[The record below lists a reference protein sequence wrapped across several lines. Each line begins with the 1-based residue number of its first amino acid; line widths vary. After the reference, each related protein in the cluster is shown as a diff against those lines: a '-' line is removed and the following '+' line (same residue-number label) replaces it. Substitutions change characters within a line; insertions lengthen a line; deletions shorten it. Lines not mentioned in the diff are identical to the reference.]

1 MIAFIRQYWFK
12 GLVAFL
18 LLGVSVFDN
27 IIIAEAFKQLFYIAE
42 SKETNQLLPTFVQLV
57 VLYGVVSLASLFFEK
72 AQAQL
77 IQLYNVEKKNLL
89 YRSFLRQGKLWRGED
104 TGGFLSFMTN
114 DMKFLENN
122 YLKVL
127 FQIAKM
133 TLYVVVSL
141 TYAFYLDTVLAV
153 IFIACS
159 VVAMFVPKL
168 FEKKLQQA
176 SEKWTIDNSSYTN
189 HLKENA
195 LGKDTIIGYGVE
207 DISAE
212 KVKAVNEK
220 MESSLEKMSMWT
232 AISNGSVGFVG
243 TLCFMLP
250 NVFGIYWV
258 ATGRLSLGI
267 LVALIQVSNTIAN
280 PFMGILRHYN
290 SIQSAKPILQKISE
304 YIQTES
310 EVSSLKKLNHSISH
324 IDFQRVEI
332 GYDGKTILEDVSLTI
347 HAGEKVLIIGESGSG
362 KSSLL
367 NAIKGSSQVISG
379 VLHINN
385 ENRANLDNRSI
396 LERISVIQQKVFL
409 FDDTLAQN
417 IALGESYSESDIIEA
432 CHRAG
437 LSDVLEEKGLS
448 FQVGEN
454 GKNLSG
460 GQQQRVEIARAFLRG
475 RDLLLIDEATSNLDK
490 EKANEI
496 RRTYLSM
503 DKTIIEVAHYMDNQF
518 IDEYDRIIV
527 LRNGKIVENGKADM
541 LIQSDESYLKAV
553 LLV

>member
-1 MIAFIRQYWFK
+1 MIAFIRKYPFK
-12 GLVAFL
+12 VVFTFLMLVI
-18 LLGVSVFDN
+18 SIFDN
-27 IIIAEAFKQLFYIAE
+27 IIIAEAFKQLFFIAE
-42 SKETNQLLPTFVQLV
+42 SKETHQLVPTFVQLV
-57 VLYGVVSLASLFFEK
+57 ILYGIVSLAIFFFER
-72 AQAQL
+72 AQAEL
-77 IQLYNVEKKNLL
+77 IRLYNVEKKNLL
-89 YRSFLRQGKLWRGED
+89 YSSYLRQGKVWRGED
-104 TGGFLSFMTN
+104 TGGVISFLTN

-127 FQIAKM
+127 FQIVKM
-133 TLYVVVSL
+133 ALYVVVSL
-141 TYAFYLDTVLAV
+141 TYAFYLDTILAV
-153 IFIACS
+153 VFIACS
-159 VVAMFVPKL
+159 IVAMFIPKL
-168 FEKKLQQA
+168 FEKKLQQT
-176 SEKWTIDNSSYTN
+176 SKKWVADNSVYTSQ
-189 HLKENA
+189 LKENA

-207 DISAE
+207 DISAKNV
-212 KVKAVNEK
+212 KVVNEQ
-220 MESSLEKMSMWT
+220 MEDSLKKMSIWT

-243 TLCFMLP
+243 TMCFMLP
-250 NVFGIYWV
+250 NVLGIYWV
-258 ATGRLSLGI
+258 ATGRLSIGI
-267 LVALIQVSNTIAN
+267 LVALIQVSNTIAS

-290 SIQSAKPILQKISE
+290 SIQSAKPILQKLSTYMETEAEVASLQKLDRPISR
-304 YIQTES
+304 
-310 EVSSLKKLNHSISH
+310 
-324 IDFQRVEI
+324 IDFERAEI
-332 GYDGKTILEDVSLTI
+332 GYDDKTIVQDVSLTI

-367 NAIKGSSQVISG
+367 NAIKGSSQIMNG

-396 LERISVIQQKVFL
+396 LEKISVIQQKVFL

-417 IALGESYSESDIIEA
+417 ITLGERYSESDVMEA

-437 LSDVLEEKGLS
+437 LADVLEEKGLS

-518 IDEYDRIIV
+518 IDDYDQIIV
-527 LRNGKIVENGKADM
+527 LRNGKIVENGKADK
-541 LIQSDESYLKAV
+541 LIQHDESYLKAV
-553 LLV
+553 LLA